1 VWKIDRVFQRE
12 AHATFTAILVLGLRK
27 ATSTGVP
34 LAENAGRLQST
45 LTSLAAQA
53 DCDSQTSNVPS
64 TNDPRP
70 GLIVNLFIVVALA
83 AGGIALGLWLSAIRL
98 GNTDPRD
105 WSNAFYVVFARN
117 EPAGLAIVVLLAAV
131 SGIWIKLGAPGFSCR
146 SFLKPS
152 LAVWLIAIVVF
163 LLTAAGTSFVFH
175 RYALS
180 ADENMVDFQARIF
193 LSGKLRQEVPAFW
206 QPMVRLITPTHAVYF
221 PSIHSWNSG
230 YLPVYSVF
238 RATLMPLGLEWLT
251 NPVFAAIS
259 VLAIAGI
266 ARRIWPDDPRKTVL
280 AAGLLAASSQFL
292 VMSMTAYAM
301 PAHLALNLVWL
312 WLYSD
317 PAKRRFWLAPFVG
330 VAALGLHQPFF
341 HALFVI
347 PFLVRLIL
355 DRRLKIGLFFA
366 LIYSI
371 GIVCWFAWWRHFQPN
386 FTGVG
391 SKGTFGLYHTTATIQ
406 FMYLAFLLGWLAFP
420 LVLLIPLGFAHIRAA
435 PPLLRDAAASCLLT
449 FGFYVFVRLDQAHGW
464 GDRYFHGALGCLIL
478 VAVAGWDSLSAKL
491 GKRSAVTFVGAGLAA
506 ALLLQLPLR
515 CFQAEEFVRP
525 YARAADVFHHI
536 DADIIVFQPC
546 MAWYSNDLLR
556 NDPFLQQRPII
567 VSLLTMTAP
576 EANLLQKAYPRAR
589 LIGQEQLKA
598 LGLETQLFQ

>member
-1 VWKIDRVFQRE
+1 M
-12 AHATFTAILVLGLRK
+12 TASFAAVQPFALML
-27 ATSTGVP
+27 STYEP
-34 LAENAGRLQST
+34 LAGKLPEFTIASGQTAAREPSPT
-45 LTSLAAQA
+45 ASRGPAIILAII
-53 DCDSQTSNVPS
+53 T
-64 TNDPRP
+64 
-70 GLIVNLFIVVALA
+70 ALA

-117 EPAGLAIVVLLAAV
+117 EPAGLAIVVLLAAA
-131 SGIWIKLGAPGFSCR
+131 SAIWIKLGAPGFTAQ
-146 SFLKPS
+146 SFLKPRP
-152 LAVWLIAIVVF
+152 LVWLIAIAVF

-175 RYALS
+175 QYALS
-180 ADENMVDFQARIF
+180 ADENMADFQARIF
-193 LSGKLRQEVPAFW
+193 LSGKLRQEVPPFW
-206 QPMVRLITPTHAVYF
+206 QPMVHLIMPTHASYF
-221 PSIHSWNSG
+221 PAIHSWNSS

-238 RATLMPLGLEWLT
+238 RAMLMSMRLEWLT
-251 NPVFAAIS
+251 NPIFAAIS

-266 ARRIWPDDPRKTVL
+266 ARKIWPDDPWKPLL
-280 AAGLLAASSQFL
+280 AAALLAASSQFL

-312 WLYSD
+312 WLYSE
-317 PAKRRFWLAPFVG
+317 PGRRRFWLAPFVG

-341 HALFVI
+341 HALFAA
-347 PFLVRLIL
+347 PFLVRLVL
-355 DRRLKIGLFFA
+355 DRRWKTVLFFA
-366 LIYSI
+366 LIYSV
-371 GIVCWFAWWRHFQPN
+371 GIVSWFAWWRHFQQN

-391 SKGTFGLYHTTATIQ
+391 SKGTFGLYHTTAMIQ

-420 LVLLIPLGFAHIRAA
+420 LVLLIPLGFARIRAA

-449 FGFYVFVRLDQAHGW
+449 FGFYIFVRLDQAHGW

-478 VAVAGWDSLSAKL
+478 LAVAGWDSLSAKL
-491 GKRSAVTFVGAGLAA
+491 GKSSAATFVGAGLAA

-515 CFQAEEFVRP
+515 CFQAEQFVRP
-525 YARAADVFHHI
+525 YARAANVFHHI
-536 DADIIVFQPC
+536 DADIIVFQPF

-567 VSLLTMTAP
+567 VSLLTMTRP
-576 EANLLQKAYPRAR
+576 EANLLQKAYPRTR